1 MHILKIHIYPTK
13 ADNTRFNPRG
23 KLINTLEECVYN
35 RTDKMLAKVGSG
47 VRECL
52 IRSFE
57 NYQRTLLSSIPVKD
71 AF

>member
-1 MHILKIHIYPTK
+1 M
-13 ADNTRFNPRG
+13 
-23 KLINTLEECVYN
+23 EECVYN